1 MADPSRQQQPAS
13 TVKARTG
20 NNNALTEFE
29 EDMIEL
35 LDEKEALEL
44 VEFDPTVEAQSTW
57 DPTKGMLSF
66 LEKY

>member
-1 MADPSRQQQPAS
+1 
-13 TVKARTG
+13 
-20 NNNALTEFE
+20 
-29 EDMIEL
+29 MIEL

-44 VEFDPTVEAQSTW
+44 VEFDPTVEAQSMW